1 MPRVQLA
8 HVPADD
14 FDDFRFPSPFH
25 EQHQWPRFVN
35 RGIVSGRSVDLEPL
49 HHKYLNDMLVGYGWG
64 RLMDLPEVMYPNL
77 VQMFYTNV
85 ELKGHGARTV
95 LKFYLKGK
103 WYTLNRSILASIFDI
118 ELGNQFAYF
127 VFDFDLKDI
136 ADNMGDD
143 MLNTIIETICVD
155 CNTPGGIVRR
165 NLEPH
170 LYLFHVWIL
179 ENILPKAGHLDAVT
193 SFECYIL
200 YFFETEVYLD
210 LPYIIMKEI
219 IRIREAADDSKALG
233 FGAML
238 TKIFK
243 VFYVDLEGEEII
255 PTKGPI
261 NSISVTSSKISEKIA
276 AREHDRGNPRVA
288 NVVAPPAPADPA
300 PAPVL
305 DGRIDCVL
313 GNRENNESSMMLVLI
328 LTMTIV
334 LGGG

>member
-8 HVPADD
+8 HVPTDD

-35 RGIVSGRSVDLEPL
+35 RDIIFGRSVDLEPL

-64 RLMDLPEVMYPNL
+64 RLMDLPEVVYPNL
-77 VQMFYTNV
+77 VRMFYTNV
-85 ELKGHGARTV
+85 ELKGRGERIV

-103 WYTLNRSILASIFDI
+103 WYTLNRSMLASIFDI
-118 ELGNQFAYF
+118 ELGNQSAYF
-127 VFDFDLKDI
+127 VSDSDLKDI
-136 ADNMGDD
+136 ADSMGDD

-155 CNTPGGIVRR
+155 RNTPG
-165 NLEPH
+165 
-170 LYLFHVWIL
+170 
-179 ENILPKAGHLDAVT
+179 GHLDAVT
-193 SFECYIL
+193 PFECYIL

-219 IRIREAADDSKALG
+219 IRIREAANDSKALG

-243 VFYVDLEGEEII
+243 VFDIDLEGEEII

-276 AREHDRGNPRVA
+276 ARDRDRGNPRVA
-288 NVVAPPAPADPA
+288 AVVAPPAPADPA

-305 DGRIDCVL
+305 IPAQYAQFR
-313 GNRENNESSMMLVLI
+313 
-328 LTMTIV
+328 
-334 LGGG
+334 